1 MSLWSINNFS
11 NDRLF
16 IRILNPIIHL
26 RRSISRRIGLL
37 LRATLCLMLFQLYL
51 LALNDLL
58 VSFHLRTV
66 LVNKLLQL
74 TILLSVIAIH
84 FFDLSLFLAD
94 LALKLALNKYLVISM
109 LLHLIL
115 HVINSCMRQI

>member
-1 MSLWSINNFS
+1 
-11 NDRLF
+11 
-16 IRILNPIIHL
+16 
-26 RRSISRRIGLL
+26 
-37 LRATLCLMLFQLYL
+37 MLFQLYL

-94 LALKLALNKYLVISM
+94 LALKLALNKSLVISM